1 MVSKHRQYGK
11 KTVDRCIPCQ
21 AIGKQ
26 KSQEPLAM
34 TDMPTGPWETVH
46 LEFYG
51 PLPSG
56 EYLLV
61 AIDRYSRFPEVEI
74 VKSPKASVVI
84 PKLEKIFVTHGIP
97 SIVKTDNGSHF
108 NGEEYSRYLKALGI
122 KPQFSTPFGR
132 KGMPKR
138 KDLCNYLVKHFE
150 HQELKIVRGSKS

>member
-1 MVSKHRQYGK
+1 
-11 KTVDRCIPCQ
+11 
-21 AIGKQ
+21 
-26 KSQEPLAM
+26 M